1 MKKDTGELLEELRRF
16 SDFDRFFS
24 ENAGSVE
31 EISLSEYLNALI
43 KEKGL
48 SKAKIIRDAQLSEVY
63 AYQIFS
69 GIRAQP
75 TREKVL
81 CLAFGMGL
89 GFDETQTLLK
99 KTGYPTLYAKNPSD
113 CVIIFALMKG
123 YDVVKTNELLF
134 EYGRE
139 TLG

>member
-1 MKKDTGELLEELRRF
+1 MKKNTDELLEELRQF
-16 SDFDRFFS
+16 SDFNRFI
-24 ENAGSVE
+24 ERNGQELCETAPAD
-31 EISLSEYLNALI
+31 YLNALI
-43 KEKGL
+43 AEKGL
-48 SKAKIIRDAQLSEVY
+48 SKAQVIRDAQLSEVY

-69 GIRAQP
+69 GVRPRPA
-75 TREKVL
+75 REKLL

-89 GFDETQTLLK
+89 NFDETQTLLK
-99 KTGYPTLYAKNPSD
+99 KTGYPTLYAKDPTD